1 MTQSMRLYK
10 KVFTQLRWKKYFTQ
24 LQQLQSS
31 STESVFVYLCTCVF
45 VYLFEKIFLNSTQVQ
60 QLQSTGRMWRHLSK
74 LLHLLHSIHNQF
86 CLISFCLRVIS
97 SHINIFT
104 NIHTNIFTNIHTN
117 IHTNIFTNIHTIFY
131 KYSDK
136 YWRRG
141 SANLLH
147 SLLAQF
153 RPSSFVI
160 LSWTIS
166 FNTGFLP

>member
-10 KVFTQLRWKKYFTQ
+10 KVFTELRWKKYFTQ
-24 LQQLQSS
+24 FRCSNYNQVQLKVYLCIC
-31 STESVFVYLCTCVF
+31 VFVYLCSCVF
-45 VYLFEKIFLNSTQVQ
+45 VYLFEKNISQLNPGAATTINWKDVTPSLKAASFAAFNTQSI
-60 QLQSTGRMWRHLSK
+60 LPDK
-74 LLHLLHSIHNQF
+74 LLPL
-86 CLISFCLRVIS
+86 C
-97 SHINIFT
+97 NIQPYKYF
-104 NIHTNIFTNIHTN
+104 HKYPHKYFHKYP
-117 IHTNIFTNIHTIFY
+117 HKYPH

-153 RPSSFVI
+153 RPSNFVI